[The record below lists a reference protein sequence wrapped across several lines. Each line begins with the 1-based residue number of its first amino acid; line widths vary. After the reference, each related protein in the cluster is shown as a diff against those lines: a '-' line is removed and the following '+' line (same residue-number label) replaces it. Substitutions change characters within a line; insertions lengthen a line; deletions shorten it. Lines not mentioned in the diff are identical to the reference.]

1 MGSLFLDASVIL
13 ASEDPSD
20 SEFAAAA
27 QLVEGTTSIATLD
40 LAYYETGNVATR
52 SWQNPSAASRMIGL
66 IEWIGRD
73 GGVIQADSP
82 LAHATTAIALEHGIT
97 TYDAAYVAAA
107 RSIGAQLVSCDIR
120 DLVSKGLA
128 ILPSDV
134 VASAQ

>member
-40 LAYYETGNVATR
+40 LAYYETSNVATR

-73 GGVIQADSP
+73 GGVIQADRP

-97 TYDAAYVAAA
+97 TYDAAA